1 MQIISVMNY
10 KGGVGK
16 TTVTANIAGELAF
29 RGRKVLLVDM
39 DAQASLTFSFVTPDF
54 WDQNLKEKKTI
65 KNWFDCISR
74 GEPTAS
80 LADLVIKPVRVN
92 SFLQGR
98 KTGSIDLLSSH
109 LGLINVDLELAGLL
123 GGANLSQLK
132 RNYIKVYGNLRNALK
147 ATANS
152 NNYDVI
158 LIDCPPNF
166 NIVTKNAIVA
176 SDKILIPAKPD
187 YLSTLGIDYLKRNVN
202 DLIKEYNEFANVDT
216 YTREVK
222 PEILGVVFTMIQV
235 NAGAPITAQRQFIS
249 SDPTV

>member
-80 LADLVIKPVRVN
+80 LADLVI
-92 SFLQGR
+92 
-98 KTGSIDLLSSH
+98 I
-109 LGLINVDLELAGLL
+109 
-123 GGANLSQLK
+123 
-132 RNYIKVYGNLRNALK
+132 
-147 ATANS
+147 
-152 NNYDVI
+152 
-158 LIDCPPNF
+158 
-166 NIVTKNAIVA
+166 
-176 SDKILIPAKPD
+176 
-187 YLSTLGIDYLKRNVN
+187 
-202 DLIKEYNEFANVDT
+202 
-216 YTREVK
+216 
-222 PEILGVVFTMIQV
+222 
-235 NAGAPITAQRQFIS
+235 
-249 SDPTV
+249 